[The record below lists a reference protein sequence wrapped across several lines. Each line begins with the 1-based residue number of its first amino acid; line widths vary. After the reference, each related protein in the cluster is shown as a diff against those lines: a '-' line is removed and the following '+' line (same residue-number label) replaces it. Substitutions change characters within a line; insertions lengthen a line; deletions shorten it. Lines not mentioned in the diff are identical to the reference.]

1 MKHKEECNLPPA
13 STPLGKA
20 DTARLSRPLEV
31 ARHLKQ
37 LIMDEGM
44 QPGDRL
50 PSEPILI
57 EKLGRSK
64 GTVREAMRILE
75 AEGLVRTRTGPGGGA
90 FVDRSS
96 DEQIMALMANHFYFE
111 ALTLR
116 DIYQLRMALE
126 PELAASLAGHLSD
139 HDLRGLEA
147 QMVSYANP
155 PRNAEEEREQH
166 IASLAFHR
174 QLARHSRN
182 PMLGLIIRFLA
193 RFLTELTIRQRL
205 YEPHNR
211 ELWERGRDYQRQ
223 LLDALTQGNGE
234 AARETMRAHMNTAL
248 RLMENQAAQVEQRLL

>member
-1 MKHKEECNLPPA
+1 MKHREERNLPPA
-13 STPLGKA
+13 LTPSDKA
-20 DTARLSRPLEV
+20 DSARLSRPLEV

-116 DIYQLRMALE
+116 DIYQLRLALE
-126 PELAASLAGHLSD
+126 PELAASLAGRLTEQALE
-139 HDLRGLEA
+139 DLQA
-147 QMVSYANP
+147 QMVFYANP

-166 IASLAFHR
+166 VASLAFHR
-174 QLARHSRN
+174 QLARHSPN
-182 PMLGLIIRFLA
+182 PLLGLMIRFLA
-193 RFLTELTIRQRL
+193 RFLTDLTIRQRL

-211 ELWERGRDYQRQ
+211 ELWKRGRDYQSQ
-223 LLDALTQGNGE
+223 LLGALTRGDE
-234 AARETMRAHMNTAL
+234 KAARETMRAHMNTAL
-248 RLMENQAAQVEQRLL
+248 RLMENQAAQVEQRLF